1 MIYAWGNCCHI
12 GCKALA
18 TKFWQIVGL
27 LSIPW
32 GNTFCWNLLREPR
45 QLGKGRE
52 KVNLS
57 RSKGCKGIFNKQSCK
72 SVLIICHFGGIVVGD
87 RMPGCSAP

>member
-1 MIYAWGNCCHI
+1 MIYVWGNCCHI

-18 TKFWQIVGL
+18 TKFWQILGL

-32 GNTFCWNLLREPR
+32 GNTDNWNRLWGPMWLE
-45 QLGKGRE
+45 KGRE

-57 RSKGCKGIFNKQSCK
+57 QSKGCKAILKKQSCK
-72 SVLIICHFGGIVVGD
+72 SVV
-87 RMPGCSAP
+87 RMCQF